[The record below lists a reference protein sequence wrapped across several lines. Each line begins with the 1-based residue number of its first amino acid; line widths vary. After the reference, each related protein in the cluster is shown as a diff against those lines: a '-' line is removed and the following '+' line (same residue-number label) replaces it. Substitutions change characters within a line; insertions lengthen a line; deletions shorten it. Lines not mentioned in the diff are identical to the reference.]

1 MAWRAV
7 LRDRAGAKNADN
19 AIRSES
25 TMNNH
30 QRGVYQPLMDNIPIY
45 DLSDEEIEEEER
57 SRLPLLIVVALVV
70 LAAFAGVV
78 WLAYNQG
85 VARGRASAAVV
96 IAAPEG
102 PVRTAPADAGG
113 DATPYTGL
121 KVYGQPVP
129 PDQEAQSSTLAQV
142 APRNAVP
149 DVSLASNAVV
159 RPTTEAPPVRLN
171 PEASAVV
178 VAPPAPIPAKPATQA
193 PVRKAPPA
201 AAAVEPTPAATRSAL
216 AGGTVLQIGAYET
229 QEIADGAWASFK
241 ARHAG
246 IAGTLAEDVQKVDL
260 GAKGIWYRL
269 RMGPFA
275 DKTAAIAACEKLKAE
290 GATCFLAAP

>member
-1 MAWRAV
+1 MAWHAV
-7 LRDRAGAKNADN
+7 LRGATGAKNADS
-19 AIRSES
+19 AIRRSRF
-25 TMNNH
+25 MNNH

-57 SRLPLLIVVALVV
+57 SRLPLLIVIALVV

-113 DATPYTGL
+113 EATPYTGL

-129 PDQEAQSSTLAQV
+129 PDQEAQSSALAQT
-142 APRNAVP
+142 APRSAVP
-149 DVSLASNAVV
+149 DVSLAANAVV
-159 RPTTEAPPVRLN
+159 APTTEAPPVRLN
-171 PEASAVV
+171 PEASTVAA
-178 VAPPAPIPAKPATQA
+178 APPAPAKPAA
-193 PVRKAPPA
+193 PAPARKAATAVA
-201 AAAVEPTPAATRSAL
+201 ASEPISPTATRSAA
-216 AGGTVLQIGAYET
+216 AGSAVVQIGAYET
-229 QEIADGAWASFK
+229 REIADGAWASFK

-246 IAGTLAEDVQKVDL
+246 VVGTLAEDVQKVDL
-260 GAKGIWYRL
+260 GTKGIWYRL

-275 DKTAAIAACEKLKAE
+275 DKTTAAAACEKLKAE

>member
-1 MAWRAV
+1 
-7 LRDRAGAKNADN
+7 
-19 AIRSES
+19 
-25 TMNNH
+25 MNNH
-30 QRGVYQPLMDNIPIY
+30 QRGVYQPLMDNVPIY

-85 VARGRASAAVV
+85 VARGRATAAVV

-113 DATPYTGL
+113 EATPYTGL

-129 PDQEAQSSTLAQV
+129 PDQEARSSALAQ
-142 APRNAVP
+142 ASPKSSAP
-149 DVSLASNAVV
+149 DVSVAANAVV
-159 RPTTEAPPVRLN
+159 GPTTEAPPVRLN
-171 PEASAVV
+171 PETPIVTAG
-178 VAPPAPIPAKPATQA
+178 PPAAAPAKPAAPA
-193 PVRKAPPA
+193 PVRKVPA
-201 AAAVEPTPAATRSAL
+201 VAAVEPTSPATARSTV
-216 AGGTVLQIGAYET
+216 AGGAVLQIGAYET

-246 IAGTLAEDVQKVDL
+246 VAGTLAEDVQRVDL

-275 DKTAAIAACEKLKAE
+275 DKTAAVAACEKLKAE

>member
-1 MAWRAV
+1 
-7 LRDRAGAKNADN
+7 
-19 AIRSES
+19 
-25 TMNNH
+25 MNNH

-129 PDQEAQSSTLAQV
+129 PDQEAKSSSLAQA
-142 APRNAVP
+142 APRSVIP
-149 DVSLASNAVV
+149 DVSLTANAVV

-171 PEASAVV
+171 PETPI
-178 VAPPAPIPAKPATQA
+178 VAAAPAAPIPAKPATQA
-193 PVRKAPPA
+193 PVRKAVPA
-201 AAAVEPTPAATRSAL
+201 AAAVEPSSPAAARSVL
-216 AGGTVLQIGAYET
+216 AGSAVLQIGAYET

-246 IAGTLAEDVQKVDL
+246 IAGTLAEDVQRVDL

-275 DKTAAIAACEKLKAE
+275 DKTAATAACEKLKAE

>member
-1 MAWRAV
+1 MAWRAM

-57 SRLPLLIVVALVV
+57 SRLPLLIVIALVV

-102 PVRTAPADAGG
+102 PVRTAPTDAGG

-129 PDQEAQSSTLAQV
+129 PDQEAQSSTLAQA
-142 APRNAVP
+142 APRSVVS
-149 DVSLASNAVV
+149 DVSSAANAVV

-171 PEASAVV
+171 PETSAAAA
-178 VAPPAPIPAKPATQA
+178 APPAPIPAKPATQP

-201 AAAVEPTPAATRSAL
+201 AAAVEPTSTATRSAL

-241 ARHAG
+241 ARHTG
-246 IAGTLAEDVQKVDL
+246 IAGTLAEDVQRVDL

-275 DKTAAIAACEKLKAE
+275 DKTAAMAACEKLKAE

>member
-7 LRDRAGAKNADN
+7 LPGLAGAKNADN
-19 AIRSES
+19 AIRLES

-30 QRGVYQPLMDNIPIY
+30 QRGVYQPLTENAPIY

-70 LAAFAGVV
+70 LATFAGVV

-85 VARGRASAAVV
+85 MARGRASVAVV

-113 DATPYTGL
+113 EATPYTGL
-121 KVYGQPVP
+121 KVYTQPVP
-129 PDQEAQSSTLAQV
+129 PDQEAQSSALAQASPRS
-142 APRNAVP
+142 APNAVP
-149 DVSLASNAVV
+149 A
-159 RPTTEAPPVRLN
+159 PTTEAPPVRLS
-171 PEASAVV
+171 PETSAVV
-178 VAPPAPIPAKPATQA
+178 AAPAVSAKPTPAGNA
-193 PVRKAPPA
+193 PTAL
-201 AAAVEPTPAATRSAL
+201 AAVEPTAPANPRSAV
-216 AGGTVLQIGAYET
+216 AGGAVLQIGAYET

-241 ARHAG
+241 GRHAG
-246 IAGTLAEDVQKVDL
+246 VAGTLAEDVQKVDL

-275 DKTAAIAACEKLKAE
+275 DKAAAAAACEKLKVE
-290 GATCFLAAP
+290 GATCFVAAP

>member
-1 MAWRAV
+1 
-7 LRDRAGAKNADN
+7 
-19 AIRSES
+19 
-25 TMNNH
+25 MNNH

-102 PVRTAPADAGG
+102 PVRTAPTDAGG
-113 DATPYTGL
+113 EATPYTGL

-129 PDQEAQSSTLAQV
+129 PDQEAQSSALAQA
-142 APRNAVP
+142 APRNTVP
-149 DVSLASNAVV
+149 DLSLAANAVV

-171 PEASAVV
+171 PEASP
-178 VAPPAPIPAKPATQA
+178 VATVPPTPA

-201 AAAVEPTPAATRSAL
+201 IAAVEPTSPTATRSAV
-216 AGGTVLQIGAYET
+216 AGGAVLQIGAYET

-241 ARHAG
+241 ARHLG
-246 IAGTLAEDVQKVDL
+246 VAGTLAEDVQRVDL

-269 RMGPFA
+269 RMGPFS

>member
-1 MAWRAV
+1 MAWRAM
-7 LRDRAGAKNADN
+7 LKDRAGAKNADN

-113 DATPYTGL
+113 DATPFTGL

-129 PDQEAQSSTLAQV
+129 PDQEAQSSSLAPAPARSVLPDAPV
-142 APRNAVP
+142 APVP
-149 DVSLASNAVV
+149 A
-159 RPTTEAPPVRLN
+159 PTTEAPPVRLS
-171 PEASAVV
+171 PETPAVAAI
-178 VAPPAPIPAKPATQA
+178 APAAKPA
-193 PVRKAPPA
+193 
-201 AAAVEPTPAATRSAL
+201 S
-216 AGGTVLQIGAYET
+216 
-229 QEIADGAWASFK
+229 
-241 ARHAG
+241 
-246 IAGTLAEDVQKVDL
+246 
-260 GAKGIWYRL
+260 
-269 RMGPFA
+269 
-275 DKTAAIAACEKLKAE
+275 
-290 GATCFLAAP
+290 

>member
-1 MAWRAV
+1 
-7 LRDRAGAKNADN
+7 
-19 AIRSES
+19 
-25 TMNNH
+25 MNNH
-30 QRGVYQPLMDNIPIY
+30 QRGVYQPLMDNVPIY

-102 PVRTAPADAGG
+102 PVRTAPTDAGG

-129 PDQEAQSSTLAQV
+129 PDQEAQSSSLAQA
-142 APRNAVP
+142 APRSVVS
-149 DVSLASNAVV
+149 DVSSPANAVV

-171 PEASAVV
+171 PETSAVAA
-178 VAPPAPIPAKPATQA
+178 APPAPVPAKPATQA
-193 PVRKAPPA
+193 AVRKAPPA
-201 AAAVEPTPAATRSAL
+201 TAAVEPTSTATRSAV
-216 AGGTVLQIGAYET
+216 AGSTVLQIGAYET

-241 ARHAG
+241 ARHTG
-246 IAGTLAEDVQKVDL
+246 VAGTLAEDVQRVDL

>member
-1 MAWRAV
+1 
-7 LRDRAGAKNADN
+7 
-19 AIRSES
+19 
-25 TMNNH
+25 MNNH
-30 QRGVYQPLMDNIPIY
+30 QRGIYQPLMDNIPIY

-57 SRLPLLIVVALVV
+57 SRLPLLIVIALVV

-113 DATPYTGL
+113 EATPYTGL

-129 PDQEAQSSTLAQV
+129 PDQEVQSSALAQA
-142 APRNAVP
+142 APRSTVP
-149 DVSLASNAVV
+149 DALAAKAVV
-159 RPTTEAPPVRLN
+159 APTTEAPPVRLN
-171 PEASAVV
+171 PETSAA
-178 VAPPAPIPAKPATQA
+178 VAALPAKPATPPPA
-193 PVRKAPPA
+193 RKAA
-201 AAAVEPTPAATRSAL
+201 AAVAAVEPTLPATTRAAA
-216 AGGTVLQIGAYET
+216 AGVAVVQIGAYET

-246 IAGTLAEDVQKVDL
+246 VVGTLAEDVQKVDL
-260 GAKGIWYRL
+260 GSKGIWYRL

-275 DKTAAIAACEKLKAE
+275 DKTAAAAACDKLKAE